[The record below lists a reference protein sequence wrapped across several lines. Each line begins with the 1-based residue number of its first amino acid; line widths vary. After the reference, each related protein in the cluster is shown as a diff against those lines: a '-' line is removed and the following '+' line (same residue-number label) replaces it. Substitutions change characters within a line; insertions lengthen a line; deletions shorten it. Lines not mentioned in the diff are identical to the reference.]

1 MALRGDRGA
10 VMQALAEGL
19 PGLEDTGAGLRLRQG
34 ESWVYLAP
42 LTRRA
47 ALRVVGEA
55 VSAELARE
63 LCDFYA
69 GTVRALDP
77 DPSGQK

>member
-1 MALRGDRGA
+1 M
-10 VMQALAEGL
+10 
-19 PGLEDTGAGLRLRQG
+19 
-34 ESWVYLAP
+34 YLAP

-69 GTVRALDP
+69 GTVRRWTLIRPAKNKGILFL
-77 DPSGQK
+77 QIVVY

>member
-1 MALRGDRGA
+1 MRAIITVIGN
-10 VMQALAEGL
+10 
-19 PGLEDTGAGLRLRQG
+19 DT
-34 ESWVYLAP
+34 
-42 LTRRA
+42 
-47 ALRVVGEA
+47 VGIISA

>member
-1 MALRGDRGA
+1 MGKETVLAL
-10 VMQALAEGL
+10 L
-19 PGLEDTGAGLRLRQG
+19 LREKGRFV
-34 ESWVYLAP
+34 S
-42 LTRRA
+42 
-47 ALRVVGEA
+47 GEA